1 MTKQLLAFS
10 RQQVLE
16 RRVIDLVGAVSELQP
31 MIERLIGEDVQ
42 FSFNHAEPPQLV
54 LIDPGQFEQ
63 IVMNLVINA
72 RDAMPARRPPDA
84 VPRSHAARRR
94 CTPPSSRSRPANT

>member
-1 MTKQLLAFS
+1 
-10 RQQVLE
+10 
-16 RRVIDLVGAVSELQP
+16 

-42 FSFNHAEPPQLV
+42 FTFSHAEPPQLV

-72 RDAMPARRPPDA
+72 RDAMPAGGRLTLFLDRTRLD
-84 VPRSHAARRR
+84 VGARG
-94 CTPPSSRSRPANT
+94 RSRDRAGPHT